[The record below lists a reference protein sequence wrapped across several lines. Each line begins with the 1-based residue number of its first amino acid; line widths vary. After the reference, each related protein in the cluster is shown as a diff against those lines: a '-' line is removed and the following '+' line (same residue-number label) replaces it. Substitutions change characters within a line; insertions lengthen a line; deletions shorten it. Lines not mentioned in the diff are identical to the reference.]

1 MTCLENR
8 ELSWLRF
15 NERVLEEAEDER
27 VPLCERLSFLSIF
40 QSNLDEFFMVR
51 IGSLHDQMLLDKEAR
66 ENKTRM
72 TPGEQID
79 ACLSRIRELCH
90 RRDRTY
96 AALLEKLHEQGVSI
110 VNFREISQQSS
121 AYLKEMFL
129 REFKPLLSTY
139 IVGKKMTFPFLR
151 NKDIYAVAVLGTKG
165 DKQKIGIVP
174 CGTGVFPR
182 LIEIP
187 ERKGCYML
195 AEELILH
202 FLPEMFPGYK
212 VVSKTLARIT
222 RSADIDADAV
232 YDEDLNYR
240 DHMAE
245 VVRLRQKLCPVRL
258 ELSRQIDEGI
268 IRRLCDELKLGMERV
283 YEYDTPLDVSFLFG
297 IQDGLR
303 SHAELFYAPRHPQK
317 SPDIDERKSILDQ
330 VTEKDVL
337 LHYPYQS
344 IRPFLTMLT
353 EAAHDP
359 QVTAIQMTL
368 YRLARDSKVVE
379 ALVEAAENGKKVD
392 VLVELKARFDEEN
405 NIEWSRRLERAGCHV
420 IYGVE
425 RLKVHSKLCLITR
438 ETEQGTQYITQI
450 GTGNYNEKTARLYT
464 DLSYITAREEI
475 GRDALMVF
483 EALLEGETVDHMQT
497 LLVAP
502 HCLQNKLIDLI
513 DGEIAKVALG
523 QPGHIRLKMNSLTD
537 KTLIDKLVEASKAG
551 VQIDMIVRGICCLRG
566 GVAGETDNIRIISV
580 VGRFLEHSRIYIF
593 GEGAEAKQ
601 YISSADWM
609 TRNTLRRVEVAAPI
623 LDEGC
628 KARIERIF
636 DVIWRDNV
644 QAREQQPDGNYRRRY
659 PGVNTPVSSQN
670 WLYDEAYRMASRN
683 K

>member
-1 MTCLENR
+1 MECLENR

-27 VPLCERLSFLSIF
+27 VPLCERLTFLSIF

-51 IGSLHDQMLLDKEAR
+51 IGSLHDQMLLDREAR
-66 ENKTRM
+66 ENKTNM
-72 TPGEQID
+72 TPGEQLE
-79 ACLSRIRELCH
+79 AALERIRELCR
-90 RRDRTY
+90 RRDKAY
-96 AALLEKLHEQGVSI
+96 AALLERLKEQGISI
-110 VNFREISQQSS
+110 VDFRSISEETER
-121 AYLKEMFL
+121 YLGEMF
-129 REFKPLLSTY
+129 RTEFLPFLSTY
-139 IVGKKMTFPFLR
+139 IVGKKQSFPFLK

-182 LIEIP
+182 LIAIP
-187 ERKGCYML
+187 ERTGCFML

-202 FLPEMFPGYK
+202 YLPLMFPGYR

-245 VVRLRQKLCPVRL
+245 VVRLRQKLSPMRL
-258 ELSRQIDEGI
+258 ELSRAIDEDI
-268 IRRLCDELKLGMERV
+268 VRRLCAQLKLSLDRV
-283 YEYDTPLDVSFLFG
+283 YEYDAPMDLSFIFG
-297 IQDGLR
+297 IEDTLR

-317 SPDIDERKSILDQ
+317 SPDIDESRPIMDQ
-330 VTEKDVL
+330 IAQKDVL

-353 EAAHDP
+353 QAAHDP
-359 QVTAIQMTL
+359 EVVSIRMTL

-379 ALVEAAENGKKVD
+379 ALVEAAENGKQVD

-420 IYGVE
+420 IYGIE

-438 ETEQGTQYITQI
+438 RTDDGVQYITQI

-464 DLSYITAREEI
+464 DLTYITARPEI
-475 GRDALMVF
+475 GEEARQVF
-483 EALLEGETVDHMQT
+483 EALMLGETVDHMQT

-502 HCLQNKLIDLI
+502 HCLQDKLIDMI
-513 DGEIAKVALG
+513 DGEIARARSGGKGL
-523 QPGHIRLKMNSLTD
+523 IRLKMNSLTD
-537 KTLIDKLVEASKAG
+537 KTLIDKLIEASRAG
-551 VQIDMIVRGICCLRG
+551 VQIRMIVRGICCLRG
-566 GVAGETDNIRIISV
+566 GVEGETDNIRIISV

-593 GEGAEAKQ
+593 GEGEQARY

-609 TRNTLRRVEVAAPI
+609 TRNTLRRVEVATPI
-623 LDEGC
+623 LDEDA
-628 KARIERIF
+628 KSRLERVF

-644 QAREQQPDGNYRRRY
+644 QAREQQLDGSYVRRY
-659 PGVNTPVSSQN
+659 PAGQTALSSQN
-670 WLYDEAYRMASRN
+670 WLYDEAYRMAG
-683 K
+683 KQ